1 METLKTVCE
10 SLRHIE
16 TLRKQGIAPPRGAL
30 LYGPPGTGKT
40 QIARTIANE
49 SGLPFLAASTADIKA
64 GFVGQSG
71 QNVRELFER
80 ARGKAPCVLFID
92 EIESVVPSRGGR
104 GADAFTGEIVT
115 QMLQE
120 LDGVKK
126 SERHVFV
133 LAATNHPD
141 QIDGAIL
148 SRFPE
153 QIEIPNPGPDE
164 RRRLFHIVL
173 SKQPRG
179 SFDVDELAGELSRIA
194 TNASGRDIQSL
205 IARASQLAVQRA
217 LKAGTPDQVILT
229 REDVLAQFAPR
240 GKELSEAR
248 VSSQIVL

>member
-1 METLKTVCE
+1 
-10 SLRHIE
+10 
-16 TLRKQGIAPPRGAL
+16 L

-64 GFVGQSG
+64 GFIGQSG
-71 QNVRELFER
+71 QKVRELFER

-92 EIESVVPSRGGR
+92 EIESVVPSRDGR
-104 GADAFTGEIVT
+104 GGDQFTSEIVT

-133 LAATNHPD
+133 LAATNHPAQVD
-141 QIDGAIL
+141 SAIV

-153 QIEIPNPGPDE
+153 RIEIPKPGPEE
-164 RRRLFHIVL
+164 RRRLFHIAL
-173 SKQPRG
+173 TKQPRG
-179 SFDVDELAGELSRIA
+179 NFDVDELAVELSRMSVEI
-194 TNASGRDIQSL
+194 SGRDIQSL
-205 IARASQLAVQRA
+205 VARASQLAVRRA

-229 REDVLAQFAPR
+229 REDVLAQFAPGVKGPPEAAVQEVSSPVVLR
-240 GKELSEAR
+240 SGAQLEAR
-248 VSSQIVL
+248 EF